1 MTEDIKIW
9 AIEANGMIVDVA
21 KEVLENCDDPSA
33 FMPVLTITR
42 TIPPPL
48 YLNGYAAM
56 EFVHMLEQ
64 LRETEEFD
72 PQKGLKVTVEQ
83 EDE

>member
-1 MTEDIKIW
+1 MTTFWSDDID
-9 AIEANGMIVDVA
+9 AMMMADERAMTTQ
-21 KEVLENCDDPSA
+21 P
-33 FMPVLTITR
+33 ITR

-64 LRETEEFD
+64 LREMEGFD
-72 PQKGLKVTVEQ
+72 PHKGLRITVEQ

>member
-1 MTEDIKIW
+1 MTTQ
-9 AIEANGMIVDVA
+9 
-21 KEVLENCDDPSA
+21 P
-33 FMPVLTITR
+33 ITR

-64 LRETEEFD
+64 LRETDGFD
-72 PQKGLKVTVEQ
+72 PQKGLRIEIRQ
-83 EDE
+83 EGSDEGE

>member
-1 MTEDIKIW
+1 MTTQ
-9 AIEANGMIVDVA
+9 
-21 KEVLENCDDPSA
+21 P
-33 FMPVLTITR
+33 ITR
-42 TIPPPL
+42 TIPPPI

-64 LRETEEFD
+64 LRETDGFD
-72 PQKGLKVTVEQ
+72 PKKGLRIEIRQ